1 MYLQRAL
8 VASVVLAAT
17 CSMAACS
24 TTGDNGPTADETNG
38 QIKDVVL
45 VTHDSFAL
53 PKGLVKQFEQ
63 DTGYHLVVHQNGD
76 AGELTN
82 KLVLTTS
89 SPLGDV
95 AFGVDN
101 TFASR
106 ALDNNVFESYD
117 GTLPAGVD
125 AHRLEGSDQVV
136 PIDTASVCVNVDVA
150 WYAAHHQAPPSTLD
164 DLTDP
169 AYQDQ
174 LVVEGAPTSSTGF
187 AFLLAT
193 IAAEGEGW
201 QDYWSR
207 LMANGTKID
216 AGWEDAYYVD
226 FTGGGGEV
234 ATRPIVVSYDSSP
247 AFTID
252 KATGK
257 STTKALLD
265 TCFRQ
270 TEYAGVLAGAH
281 NPDGAKAFIDFL
293 LSPQVQA
300 ALPTSMYVFPVV
312 DGTSLPTEW
321 AKWAVQPTTPF
332 DVSAADI
339 DANRDEWLND
349 WTDVTTK

>member
-1 MYLQRAL
+1 MQFTRAL
-8 VASVVLAAT
+8 ATGLALAALGAG
-17 CSMAACS
+17 CSAIGGDNEPQANE
-24 TTGDNGPTADETNG
+24 TTGK
-38 QIKDVVL
+38 IKDVVL
-45 VTHDSFAL
+45 VTHDSFNL
-53 PKGLVKQFEQ
+53 PKKLLKKFET
-63 DTGYHLVVHQNGD
+63 DTGYHLVVRQNGD

-82 KLVLTTS
+82 KLVLTEN

-106 ALDNNVFESYD
+106 ALEAGVFTAYD
-117 GTLPAGVD
+117 EPLPAGAASYSLDGDNRMVPVD
-125 AHRLEGSDQVV
+125 FAN
-136 PIDTASVCVNVDVA
+136 VCVNVDLS
-150 WYAAHHQAPPSTLD
+150 WYASHHQAPPSTLD
-164 DLTDP
+164 DLADP
-169 AYQDQ
+169 AYRGQ

-193 IAAEGEGW
+193 ISKYADGW
-201 QDYWSR
+201 QDYWSS
-207 LMANGTKID
+207 LMANDTLVD

-226 FTGGGGEV
+226 FTGGGGDS

-252 KATGK
+252 PDTKK

-270 TEYAGVLAGAH
+270 TEYVGVLSNAK
-281 NPDGAKAFIDFL
+281 NVDGAKALIAFL
-293 LSPQVQA
+293 LSTEVQD
-300 ALPTSMYVFPVV
+300 ALPEAMYVFPVV
-312 DGTSLPTEW
+312 DGSTLPTDW
-321 AKWAVQPTTPF
+321 ATWAVKPTTTL

-349 WTDVTTK
+349 WTDVVTK